1 LKSNRKGPLKS
12 ILVCSSGQYKGA
24 SGFRE
29 VAVLDTVTAELAGA
43 VRRGGGG
50 ENDDNG
56 DDETMNIVTMTTK
69 KILQCP
75 ELFI

>member
-1 LKSNRKGPLKS
+1 M
-12 ILVCSSGQYKGA
+12 
-24 SGFRE
+24 
-29 VAVLDTVTAELAGA
+29 LDTVTAELAGA